1 METKLKHKQKT
12 YFVASFDIINNNI
25 KQELKQGKGL
35 NYQFVF
41 VNYIIL
47 SQWKL
52 HIQIQNSVTHMYAFK
67 V

>member
-47 SQWKL
+47 SQ
-52 HIQIQNSVTHMYAFK
+52 
-67 V
+67 